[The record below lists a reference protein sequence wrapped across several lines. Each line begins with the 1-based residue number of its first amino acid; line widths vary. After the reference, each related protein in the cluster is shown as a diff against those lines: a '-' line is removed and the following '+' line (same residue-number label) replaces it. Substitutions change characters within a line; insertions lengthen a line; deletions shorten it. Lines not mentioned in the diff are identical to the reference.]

1 MGTNTRAAVLWA
13 EGEKWTIEDTELRDP
28 GDNQVEVKVM
38 ASGLCHTDDHHVTG
52 DFPATLPLV
61 GGHEG
66 AGIVTRVGKNVTR
79 VAVGDHVVSV
89 PMANCGVCR
98 FCGDGRTYLCDMN
111 MYAMQP
117 TGPDGIHAFQ
127 ARGKNVAA
135 FMHLGTFSEYMVA
148 PEIQL
153 VKIDDDIPFDV
164 ACLLGCGVPTGW
176 GSATNIAKPRF
187 GDTVVV
193 VGTGGV
199 GMAAVQGARASGAA
213 NVVAV
218 DLVEFKREQALKLG
232 ATHAAASIDE
242 AKKLVSDLTLNVMAD
257 AVIVTVGVLK
267 GTLFMELHDLVA
279 KGGIIVSTAVAR
291 LDDTTIHLPIPYFM
305 MSSKRISGS
314 VLGNINPR
322 WDIPRLCEMHRRG
335 ELKLSEMITQRYSL
349 DEVNQGYADMH
360 AGKNIRGIIEFA

>member
-1 MGTNTRAAVLWA
+1 MGTSCRAAVLWDV
-13 EGEKWTIEDTELRDP
+13 GQGWSVEDVVLRDP
-28 GDNQVEVKVM
+28 GDNQVEIKVM

-66 AGIVTRVGKNVTR
+66 VGIVTRVGRHVTR
-79 VAVGDHVVSV
+79 VKEGDHVVSV

-98 FCGDGRTYLCDMN
+98 FCNDGRSYLCDMN

-117 TGPDGIHAFQ
+117 TGPDGIHAFT
-127 ARGKNVAA
+127 ARGSHVAA

-148 PEIQL
+148 PEIQI
-153 VKIDDDIPFDV
+153 VKIDDDIPFDA

-176 GSATNIAKPRF
+176 GSAVNIAKPRT

-218 DLVEFKREQALKLG
+218 DPVDFKREQALKLG
-232 ATHAAASIDE
+232 ATHCAASIED
-242 AKKLVSDLTLNVMAD
+242 AKRLVSELTLNVMAD
-257 AVIVTVGVLK
+257 SIVITVGVLR
-267 GTLFMELHDLVA
+267 GTLFAELHDLLA
-279 KGGIIVSTAVAR
+279 KGGIICTTSVAR
-291 LDDTTIHLPIPYFM
+291 HDDATIHLPIAYFM
-305 MSSKRISGS
+305 LSGKRIAGS
-314 VLGNINPR
+314 VLGNTNPL
-322 WDIPRLCEMHRRG
+322 WDIPRLCDMYRRG
-335 ELKLSEMITQRYSL
+335 ELKLDEMITRRYSL
-349 DEVNQGYADMH
+349 EDINQGYEDMH
-360 AGKNIRGIIEFA
+360 AGKNIRGIIVYA